1 MKTDLTLYESKASP
15 NSRRVR
21 IFLAEKGID
30 IPIKPVD
37 LGAKEQFSDA
47 YIAIN
52 PRRQVPTLVLE
63 DGTAIGEVPAIWRYI
78 EEAYP
83 AKHAL
88 LGTTPQQKALIAM
101 WERRAE
107 LDGFAAV
114 MEGVRNAV
122 AGLKGRALSGPHA
135 YEQIPEIVERSK
147 LRVANFFADFNERL
161 KTVPFVA
168 GEAFSAA
175 DITTLV
181 TIDFAAGGMKINI
194 PADFDALRS
203 WYGRVSDRASSKA

>member
-1 MKTDLTLYESKASP
+1 MNTDLTLYESKASP

-21 IFLAEKGID
+21 IFLAEKGIE
-30 IPIKPVD
+30 IPTRTVD
-37 LGAKEQFSDA
+37 LGAKEQFSA
-47 YIAIN
+47 EYVAIN
-52 PRRQVPTLVLE
+52 PRMQVPTLVLG
-63 DGTAIGEVPAIWRYI
+63 DGTVIGEVPAIWRYI

-83 AKHAL
+83 DKPAL
-88 LGTTPQQKALIAM
+88 LGTTPQAKALIAM

-107 LDGFAAV
+107 IDGFAAV

-147 LRVANFFADFNERL
+147 MRVAHFFADFNERL

-168 GEAFSAA
+168 GDAFSAA
-175 DITTLV
+175 DITTLAA
-181 TIDFAAGGMKINI
+181 IDFAAGGMKMGI
-194 PADFDALRS
+194 PPGFDALQA
-203 WYGRVSDRASSKA
+203 WYDKTSDRSASKA

>member
-1 MKTDLTLYESKASP
+1 MENNLTLYESKASP
-15 NSRRVR
+15 NARRVR
-21 IFLAEKGID
+21 IFLAEKGIE
-30 IPIKPVD
+30 IAIKPVD

-47 YIAIN
+47 YAAIN
-52 PRRQVPTLVLE
+52 PRLQVPTLVLE
-63 DGTAIGEVPAIWRYI
+63 NGTAIGEVPAIWRYV

-83 AKHAL
+83 GKRIL
-88 LGTTPQQKALIAM
+88 LGTTPQQKALVAM

-135 YEQIPEIVERSK
+135 YQQIPEIVERSK
-147 LRVANFFADFNERL
+147 LRVSNFFADFNERL

-168 GEAFSAA
+168 GDEFSAA
-175 DITTLV
+175 DITALV
-181 TIDFAAGGMKINI
+181 TVDFAAGGMKMSI
-194 PADFDALRS
+194 PAGFDALQN
-203 WYGRVSDRASSKA
+203 WYDRLSDRPSSKA